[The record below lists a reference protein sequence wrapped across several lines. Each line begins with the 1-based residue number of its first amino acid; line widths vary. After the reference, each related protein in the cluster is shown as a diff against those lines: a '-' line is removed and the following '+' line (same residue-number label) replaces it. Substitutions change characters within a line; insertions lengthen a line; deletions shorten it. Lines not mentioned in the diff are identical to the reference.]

1 MGSALSTNNNKALF
15 LGAPWAVKGQA
26 TAPSTAPS
34 TVPLTTPKS
43 VPITHI
49 VDISRNPT
57 DDVITFDLSQLQT
70 FVEPDGITGTATSV
84 TENRFR
90 TSLSS
95 MTSFMGLRANGNFI
109 QYQIPG
115 ERSNADLSCLNT
127 SVDTSPVT
135 TNGLPIFITGQT
147 FIQVPRDGSG
157 PASSIEGTFTVSG
170 TSINDVGLNECTVC
184 IFEYD
189 TNDDGTF
196 DESDAAIVWNVG
208 SNDGSTC
215 ITPVPSNS
223 PSESSAPSFLPSDSP
238 STSSA
243 PSSMPSDSPSTSSA
257 PSDQPSTNPSAS
269 SAPSDQPSNSPSES
283 QAPSDQPSTNPS
295 ASSAPSDQPSNS
307 PSESQAPSDQPSNSP
322 SESQAPSDQPS
333 NIPSTSLAPSNQPTF
348 CLKTSKTKSPGK
360 GRNSPGKGTKSPG
373 KGGGMMMTKSPV
385 QTCFET
391 AFPTNSPGKG
401 KRDI

>member
-1 MGSALSTNNNKALF
+1 MGSALSTTNNKALF

-257 PSDQPSTNPSAS
+257 PSDQP
-269 SAPSDQPSNSPSES
+269 
-283 QAPSDQPSTNPS
+283 
-295 ASSAPSDQPSNS
+295 
-307 PSESQAPSDQPSNSP
+307 
-322 SESQAPSDQPS
+322 
-333 NIPSTSLAPSNQPTF
+333 TF
-348 CLKTSKTKSPGK
+348 CLKKSKTKSPGK
-360 GRNSPGKGTKSPG
+360 ENKSPG
-373 KGGGMMMTKSPV
+373 KGHGKGMMTKSPV

-391 AFPTNSPGKG
+391 AFPTKSPGKG